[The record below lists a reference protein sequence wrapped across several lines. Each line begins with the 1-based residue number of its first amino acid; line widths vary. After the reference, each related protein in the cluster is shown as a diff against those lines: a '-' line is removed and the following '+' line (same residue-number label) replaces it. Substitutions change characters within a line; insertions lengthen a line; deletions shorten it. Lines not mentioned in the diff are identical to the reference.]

1 MNAVRTEKAGEVNRG
16 RASGM
21 THTTAAARG
30 LWQSESGFVTEM
42 LRPRNSAVTFG
53 ADRRIHVPLPPIIH
67 EDDDLVAFDK
77 PSGLPVA
84 PERRDK
90 PGENLMELVRARLGR
105 HVANVHRLDAEASGI
120 LLCAKSKPALDFLS
134 GQFQSKTAAKTYLA
148 FATVLPAGPEGEV
161 IAPVGSADGG
171 LPSEFTVDLPLG
183 PDEARPGR
191 MRVFRRRGGQAALT
205 EFRVL
210 ESFGRFAW
218 LECRPLTGRTHQIR
232 VHLAAIG
239 APVLGDALYGDPGTQ
254 LLLSELKRRY
264 KGRDEERPLIARL
277 ALHASA
283 LTFLHPATRA
293 TMALEAPLPNEF
305 AVALKYLGKF
315 AGALRAPGAPGGARP
330 SS

>member
-1 MNAVRTEKAGEVNRG
+1 
-16 RASGM
+16 M
-21 THTTAAARG
+21 TNTTAVAGG
-30 LWQSESGFVTEM
+30 LWQRESAFVTEM

-77 PSGLPVA
+77 PSGLIVA
-84 PERRDK
+84 PERRDR
-90 PGENLMELVRARLGR
+90 PGESLMELVRARLGR
-105 HVANVHRLDAEASGI
+105 HVANVHRLDAEASGV

-134 GQFQSKTAAKTYLA
+134 GQFQSKTAGKTYLA
-148 FATVLPAGPEGEV
+148 FATVLPAEGEGRA
-161 IAPVGSADGG
+161 IAPIRSGDGG

-183 PDEARPGR
+183 PDEAHPGK
-191 MRVFRRRGGQAALT
+191 MRIFRKRGGQAGLT

-210 ESFGRFAW
+210 ESFGRFVW

-239 APVLGDALYGDPGTQ
+239 APVLGDSLYGDPGTQ

-277 ALHASA
+277 ALHASGLA
-283 LTFLHPATRA
+283 FLHPATREP
-293 TMALEAPLPNEF
+293 TILQAPLPNEF
-305 AVALKYLGKF
+305 AVALKYLRRF
-315 AGALRAPGAPGGARP
+315 AGALTAPGARGAARP
-330 SS
+330 PS